1 MLVLN
6 PTLEHRLNTTAQAL
20 KRPAQDLLD
29 EAVAAYLQD
38 LQDTRVAEEI
48 CRQIE
53 AGEETTTPWSEVEK
67 RLGLAS

>member
-6 PTLEHRLNTTAQAL
+6 PTLEHRLNATAQAL
-20 KRPAQDLLD
+20 QRPVQDLLD

-48 CRQIE
+48 CQQIE
-53 AGEETTTPWSEVEK
+53 AGEETTTPWTEVE
-67 RLGLAS
+67 SS